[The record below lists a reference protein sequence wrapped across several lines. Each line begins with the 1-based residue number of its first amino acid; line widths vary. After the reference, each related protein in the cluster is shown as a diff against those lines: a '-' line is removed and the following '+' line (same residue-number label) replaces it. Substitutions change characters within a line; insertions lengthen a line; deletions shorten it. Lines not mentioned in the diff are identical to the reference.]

1 MLVEYMIAVGTFDLD
16 LIFSRDCRLSK
27 DKTIDKSTVKSRWER
42 KWTKLYTTIL
52 HRLSFLIGRESYTYY
67 SYHQTKYWQI
77 SNFLSGG
84 SFLGNMDEVI
94 KIRKS
99 FLKLIPK
106 VAVEFR
112 RNS

>member
-52 HRLSFLIGRESYTYY
+52 HR
-67 SYHQTKYWQI
+67 
-77 SNFLSGG
+77 
-84 SFLGNMDEVI
+84 
-94 KIRKS
+94 
-99 FLKLIPK
+99 
-106 VAVEFR
+106 
-112 RNS
+112 